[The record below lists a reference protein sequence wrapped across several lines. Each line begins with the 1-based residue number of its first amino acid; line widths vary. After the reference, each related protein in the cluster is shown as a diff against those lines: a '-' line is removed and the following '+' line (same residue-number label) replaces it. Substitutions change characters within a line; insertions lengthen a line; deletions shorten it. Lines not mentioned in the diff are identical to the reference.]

1 LLTATPSVGI
11 YAKLGRHALVRLSY
25 DPSLAY
31 QLGGKREAS
40 EATGWYWGTSSR
52 GRTMPVP
59 TDVTAYGNTM
69 RLVDSTQDAH
79 HFDLSRGML
88 GFANNFGVSLS
99 TIF

>member
-1 LLTATPSVGI
+1 
-11 YAKLGRHALVRLSY
+11 
-25 DPSLAY
+25 
-31 QLGGKREAS
+31 
-40 EATGWYWGTSSR
+40 
-52 GRTMPVP
+52 MPVP